1 MAELQE
7 LYDLK
12 AVKLPRL
19 SGLPLR
25 LYTEALESP
34 LRPLFLGYVF
44 SSAGI
49 DDLRQRHFREAPM
62 IFPLVPVVGPDADES
77 RCIDASEWPEPPGG
91 PPPGFGF
98 PSTADFAEAYRD
110 GRASPEDVAS
120 RLLDAVDESDRGDR
134 PLRVF
139 IAMDADD
146 ILRQAR
152 DSAARLRAGRPLSVL
167 DGVPVAVKDEVDM
180 VPFPTTAGTSFLGQ
194 KPAGEDS
201 TTVSRLRAA
210 GAILIGKANMHEIG
224 IGVTGQNPHFGTAR
238 NPYNPA
244 YHTGGSS
251 SGPAAAVTAG
261 FCPFALGADGG
272 GSIRIPSSLCG
283 LVGLK
288 ATFGRV
294 SEYGAAPLGWS
305 VAHIGPIASSVYD
318 AALGYAVMAGPCGMD
333 HHTWHQP
340 SPHLEGW
347 AGSDLSDLTLGIFEP
362 WFEDAEPEIVAAC
375 TGMIRELES
384 AGATIKKIAIPEL
397 QAGRVAHLITIA
409 GEMAQEMDQYYRQH
423 RRDFGLDVRLNLA
436 LARQFTVLDYVQAQR
451 IRGRMMKLVGETFD
465 EVDAIMTPTTGV
477 SAPMINEKA
486 QPHGESDL
494 TTLSAIMRFVF
505 LANLTGL
512 PAISFPAGY
521 TSAGMPIGLMA
532 MGRWWEEHQLLR
544 LARAAEL
551 RLERRKPPHFYNLLE
566 L

>member
-1 MAELQE
+1 MDTIQE
-7 LYDLK
+7 LYDIRP
-12 AVKLPRL
+12 VKLPRL

-34 LRPLFLGYVF
+34 LRAILLGSIF
-44 SSAGI
+44 GTAGI
-49 DDLRQRHFREAPM
+49 TELRQRHFHEAPM
-62 IFPLVPVVGPDADES
+62 IYPLVPAVGPDPDES
-77 RCIDASEWPEPPGG
+77 RCMKEDEWPKAPVDS
-91 PPPGFGF
+91 PPGFRF
-98 PSTADFAEAYRD
+98 PGVADFAEAYRN
-110 GRASPEDVAS
+110 GRTTPEDVAG
-120 RLLDAVDESDRGDR
+120 RLLAAIAESESGDR

-152 DSAARLRAGRPLSVL
+152 DSTERLRAGQPRSVL
-167 DGVPVAVKDEVDM
+167 EGVPVAVKDEVDM
-180 VPFPTTAGTSFLGQ
+180 VPFPTTAGTSFLGR

-201 TTVSRLRAA
+201 TAVSRLRAT
-210 GAILIGKANMHEIG
+210 GALLLGKANMHEIG
-224 IGVTGQNPHFGTAR
+224 IGVTGQNPHHGTAR

-251 SGPAAAVTAG
+251 SGPAAAVAAG
-261 FCPFALGADGG
+261 LCPFAIGADGG
-272 GSIRIPSSLCG
+272 GSIRIPSSFCG

-288 ATFGRV
+288 STFGRI
-294 SEYGAAPLGWS
+294 SEYGASPLGWS
-305 VAHIGPIASSVYD
+305 VAHIGPLAASVRD

-333 HHTWHQP
+333 HHTWYQP
-340 SPHLEGW
+340 SPDLERW
-347 AGSDLSDLTLGIFEP
+347 DNTDLNDLRLGIFDP

-375 TGMIRELES
+375 ADLLRELES

-397 QAGRVAHLITIA
+397 EAGRVAHLITIA
-409 GEMAQEMDQYYRQH
+409 GEMAQEMDRYYQQH

-436 LARQFTVLDYVQAQR
+436 LARQFTIMDYIQAQR
-451 IRGRMMKLVGETFD
+451 IRGRMMKLVGEIFND
-465 EVDAIMTPTTGV
+465 VDAIVTPTTGV
-477 SAPMINEKA
+477 SAPPINEKA

-521 TSAGMPIGLMA
+521 NLSGMPIGLMA
-532 MGRWWEEHQLLR
+532 MGRWWEERHLLR
-544 LARAAEL
+544 LARVAEL
-551 RLERRKPPHFYNLLE
+551 HLERRKPSRFFEILSN
-566 L
+566 